1 MPHYRRVGEVPR
13 KRHSYVQAEGGYLFE
28 ELMGHEGFAQ
38 ESVTALSPALAERD
52 RRGGSR
58 RTHTGGRDPRL
69 AAGPASL
76 ADRRRV
82 RRVPMPCSA
91 ARRCFENDDVRI
103 AWFAATVDSD
113 LFRDAIGDQL
123 VYVQSGRG
131 VLESSFGA
139 LAVGPGD
146 YVSIPAAMTHRW
158 CVEDGA
164 AHSTRARV
172 ARPHQDPGEVLERTR
187 SAPRRRTVL
196 GARPPRPR
204 RTTRA

>member
-38 ESVTALSPALAERD
+38 ESSLLYHRHSPSAIVAVEAVERAPVD
-52 RRGGSR
+52 AIPDSPLVPRHL
-58 RTHTGGRDPRL
+58 RTDDVSAGADAVLGRTTL
-69 AAGPASL
+69 
-76 ADRRRV
+76 
-82 RRVPMPCSA
+82 
-91 ARRCFENDDVRI
+91 FENDDVRI

-158 CVEDGA
+158 CVEEAPLTALVLESRG
-164 AHSTRARV
+164 T
-172 ARPHQDPGEVLERTR
+172 HQDPGEVLERTR
-187 SAPRRRTVL
+187 SASRRRTVL